1 VASLFSKRISRA
13 TLLALVCISAVLV
26 VSVAGPLHKHDSGQ
40 DASCLL
46 CHVGQRANVVAVLSD
61 AVKPF
66 ITYSD
71 GPALPLRPAAI
82 FGVPDLTRTPRA
94 PPSSLLSL

>member
-13 TLLALVCISAVLV
+13 TLVALVCISTVLA

-40 DASCLL
+40 DATCLL